1 MNKKQKKEPPKLKP
15 KPIRPTYKQMNSR
28 EDEELLHIHTIL
40 NTDGP

>member
-15 KPIRPTYKQMNSR
+15 KPNRPTYESMKSR
-28 EDEELLHIHTIL
+28 EDDELLQIHTTL